1 MTSYMPEPF
10 IWGLSISRAPLQAS
24 ASSSWAR
31 SGNPSR
37 TRNSSSFQGP
47 CRIFRLKGVS
57 RSYFTRIVRLSYLAP
72 DITQAILD
80 GRQPCDLTADKLLA
94 HSRLPLAWHK
104 QRTLLGFAWP
114 DPGSTPNRHGHVPRQ
129 PTYLLASPATVPK
142 PRRQHGGT
150 GIGPDRDIAV
160 LWCDIARSCASLA
173 TAPPNRAA
181 HTRAKAAVLDL
192 QRPGL
197 CETRTCMGVFLSSG
211 FLLLPVP
218 CLERKGRSSSPAI
231 RFAERAE
238 RCQGT
243 EMLAQLSGLP
253 LSVACVFAAP
263 LFKPGAGFDT

>member
-1 MTSYMPEPF
+1 M
-10 IWGLSISRAPLQAS
+10 
-24 ASSSWAR
+24 
-31 SGNPSR
+31 
-37 TRNSSSFQGP
+37 
-47 CRIFRLKGVS
+47 KGVS

-160 LWCDIARSCASLA
+160 LWCDIAPPCASPS
-173 TAPPNRAA
+173 TAPPTERHTPAENR
-181 HTRAKAAVLDL
+181 
-192 QRPGL
+192 
-197 CETRTCMGVFLSSG
+197 G
-211 FLLLPVP
+211 F
-218 CLERKGRSSSPAI
+218 S
-231 RFAERAE
+231 
-238 RCQGT
+238 T
-243 EMLAQLSGLP
+243 
-253 LSVACVFAAP
+253 
-263 LFKPGAGFDT
+263 